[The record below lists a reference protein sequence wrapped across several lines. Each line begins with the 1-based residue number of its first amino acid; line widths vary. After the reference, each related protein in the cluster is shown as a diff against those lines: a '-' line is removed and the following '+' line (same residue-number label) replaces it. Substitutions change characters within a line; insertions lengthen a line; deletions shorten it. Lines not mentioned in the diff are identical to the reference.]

1 MRLSSRETAIGR
13 GIIAA
18 NQSEPVSTSPVR
30 TNGHELGAIGV
41 VVGCTLGNLVS
52 VTPVINGTFGIF
64 LVPVT
69 QALGWTRT
77 ELSVVLL
84 IMAIVGVVGYPV
96 AGYFADRYG
105 VRPVALI
112 GNASFAV
119 CVAGLALSSSQ
130 HLWVYALYA
139 ITGLVATFSSCVL
152 LMKPVSLWFTRHRG
166 LLFAVTGAFGINIGI
181 AAIPFLVTY
190 ILGEHGWRAA
200 YVGLGAFTL
209 LVGFP
214 SMLLLKN
221 PPAGVIGAAA
231 PEMPLPGMTSR
242 EARRQP
248 VFWLLMFSVALGA
261 GSLSAMLTHM
271 VPLLTDRG
279 IPLTTATTAFATTAL
294 CNASWQIVIGMMLD
308 RTKAPRFAGIFL
320 IVSIVG
326 LVLIGCMSGSAW
338 LMVGA
343 VLLGIGS
350 GTEYGLLPCVI
361 PRYFGVR
368 SFSELYGMIFGVS
381 ILVSGFTP
389 LLMGLAFDTHGNYNM
404 ALIAIAVAL
413 AFSAVL
419 IFSMPS
425 YGTRW
430 RPGVLANEAGA
441 EPSTKLAALR

>member
-1 MRLSSRETAIGR
+1 MGR
-13 GIIAA
+13 GIIAVIE
-18 NQSEPVSTSPVR
+18 SFDGKLPVR
-30 TNGHELGAIGV
+30 TNGQTLGAIGV

-69 QALGWTRT
+69 QALGWSRT

-84 IMAIVGVVGYPV
+84 IMAIVGVVGYPL
-96 AGYFADRYG
+96 AGYLADRFG

-119 CVAGLALSSSQ
+119 CVAGLALTSRQ
-130 HLWVYALYA
+130 HAWVYALYA
-139 ITGLVATFSSCVL
+139 MTGLVATFSSCVL

-166 LLFAVTGAFGINIGI
+166 LLFAITGAFGINIGI
-181 AAIPFLVTY
+181 AVIPFLVTH
-190 ILGEHGWRAA
+190 LMANHGWRAA

-214 SMLLLKN
+214 SMMLLKN
-221 PPAGVIGAAA
+221 PPTGAISATA
-231 PEMPLPGMTSR
+231 PQMPLPGMTSR

-279 IPLTTATTAFATTAL
+279 IPLATATTVFATTAL

-320 IVSIVG
+320 AVSIVG
-326 LVLIGCMSGSAW
+326 LILIGCTTGSAW

-368 SFSELYGMIFGVS
+368 SFSELYGTIFGVS

-389 LLMGLAFDTHGNYNM
+389 LLMGLAFDTHGNYNL

-413 AFSAVL
+413 ACSAIL
-419 IFSMPS
+419 IFLMRP
-425 YGTRW
+425 YGSRW
-430 RPGVLANEAGA
+430 LPNASASAAQAGKGTA
-441 EPSTKLAALR
+441 EPGAKLATVR

>member
-1 MRLSSRETAIGR
+1 MAIGR
-13 GIIAA
+13 GIIAV
-18 NQSEPVSTSPVR
+18 NKSGTVGTQPVR
-30 TNGHELGAIGV
+30 TNGHTSGAIGV

-69 QALGWTRT
+69 QALGWSRT
-77 ELSVVLL
+77 EFSVVLL
-84 IMAIVGVVGYPV
+84 IMAIVGVIGYPV

-112 GNASFAV
+112 GNTAFAI

-130 HLWVYALYA
+130 HAWVYALYA
-139 ITGLVATFSSCVL
+139 IMGLAATFSSCVL

-166 LLFAVTGAFGINIGI
+166 LLFAITGAFGINIGI
-181 AAIPFLVTY
+181 AAIPFLVTH
-190 ILGEHGWRAA
+190 IMADHGWRAA

-214 SMLLLKN
+214 SMMLLKN
-221 PPAGVIGAAA
+221 PPAGAISATA
-231 PEMPLPGMTSR
+231 PELPLPGLTSR

-261 GSLSAMLTHM
+261 GSLSALLTHM

-279 IPLTTATTAFATTAL
+279 IPLATATTAFATTAL

-308 RTKAPRFAGIFL
+308 RTRAPRFAGIFL
-320 IVSIVG
+320 IISVVG
-326 LVLIGCMSGSAW
+326 LILIGSTTHSAW

-368 SFSELYGMIFGVS
+368 SFSELYGTIFGVS
-381 ILVSGFTP
+381 ILISGFTP
-389 LLMGLAFDTHGNYNM
+389 LLMGLAFDTQGNYNL

-413 AFSAVL
+413 ACSAVL
-419 IFSMPS
+419 LFLMPS
-425 YGTRW
+425 YGSRWLPGTSADETRFG
-430 RPGVLANEAGA
+430 PQAA